1 MNILKSILVIAF
13 VGFIT
18 LQQTAVQAKG
28 SSTLMQRGSVNR
40 KSVSASDTLPRPLAQ
55 SAIIVRGNTKH
66 PCVNLTQQDVLEA
79 RKRIITHDWAKKE
92 RDAILK
98 AAEPWMKES
107 DQYWLSFLPAKG
119 AAYAY
124 GFTGCPICKSATG
137 TWDKALCSWDKPGHV
152 RCEKGHLLPDAEHP
166 DSGKGYKGPD
176 GRIHYF
182 VGQFNAWVTEQWTL
196 NALPALSKAYLLTGD
211 ERYAER
217 GMLLLDAMAS
227 IYKESTAGSW
237 DYPSNPTS
245 GRLARPWYQVSR
257 TLEKFVDYYDWM
269 YNSRAAEKP
278 SLRQG
283 MNRRQNIEEYMLLDG
298 GYYCYSHGWGTL
310 NNGNADYL
318 RGAMTVG
325 CLLDIPEYID
335 AAVNGPC
342 SINTMLANNIDR
354 DGWYYETTPMYSIHA
369 CHLYLSFAEPLYNL
383 HSKEYPNG
391 INLYDNPKMRAAI
404 TLPDLRLQL
413 AGRRPNFGDSA
424 PDPCYLDPSS
434 HLFSITDYIF
444 TEQLFARCSD
454 SSKKREYGQILN
466 YLANG
471 NPEKMHGQNMVE
483 LLTGKSTGDWILWHA
498 KEPISSDN
506 QLPSEMARQVKGSW
520 VAGMKG
526 ISILRQG
533 EQAALLRFGP
543 SLNHGDPDDLGLL
556 FSSNGYELSYDIGY
570 GLSTTHVQMGWA
582 SSTVSHALVTV
593 NEKNQLGGE
602 GSGGSLLG
610 FAALPSVQFVDADSP
625 LSYSKEGV
633 REYRRSLALVKGGY
647 LVDCFHVEGGDQH
660 DYGFGSLGTSLEPFG
675 VKDLKSKPGSLAEGY
690 DWGVNIGDDGDIKGQ
705 PNKPSWN
712 APPGNGYGFFFN
724 VREAKQANKD
734 WGGIWSISDV
744 RPKEV
749 TAYTWNTTM
758 IPTNEHP
765 AHLRLHLVGD
775 TAQPVYADAPGIYP
789 RQPLSSYVL
798 ARRSG
803 KDLKST
809 FLSVYEPYDGI
820 KGATPGLDRVERIGD
835 RAIAVSRPNGT
846 VDVLLFGSH
855 RIESVYGSIDFKGD
869 FAYISGTGKLVK
881 RAESLG
887 AEYLSVG
894 GRVLI
899 KSKGSLVAK
908 VKQVDAG
915 SCTVEL
921 DTEVP
926 ASLSGQTA
934 IFSNPAWSRTSSYYI
949 NKADGRKLVLRGTG
963 LSMGVGRVKKIE
975 ADGSFISSI
984 PHEYART
991 WGSFSTKFFDG
1002 KMIVGRDNGAARIT
1016 SVKTNMKISVRSGS
1030 ALKEGEIFDY
1040 MDLSP
1045 GDQVRI
1051 AFSQVWPSVNTG
1063 STTSAH

>member
-1 MNILKSILVIAF
+1 MSKSIKPFLKLILVFGLELLLI
-13 VGFIT
+13 
-18 LQQTAVQAKG
+18 QQSDAQAVKA
-28 SSTLMQRGSVNR
+28 LP
-40 KSVSASDTLPRPLAQ
+40 ADTLPRPLAQ

-66 PCVNLTQQDVLEA
+66 PCVNLTAQDVADA
-79 RKRIITHDWAKKE
+79 RKRIASHDWAKRE

-119 AAYAY
+119 ACYAY

-152 RCEKGHLLPDAEHP
+152 RCEKGHVLPDAEHP

-278 SLRQG
+278 SLRPG
-283 MNRRQNIEEYMLLDG
+283 MNRRQNIEQYMLLDG

-342 SINTMLANNIDR
+342 SINVMLANNIDR

-369 CHLYLSFAEPLYNL
+369 CHLYLSFAEPLFNL
-383 HSKEYPNG
+383 RSKEYPNG
-391 INLYDNPKMRAAI
+391 INLYDNPKMKAAI

-413 AGRRPNFGDSA
+413 AGRRPSFGDCS

-434 HLFSITDYIF
+434 PLFSITDYIF
-444 TEQLFARCSD
+444 TEQLHSRSSD
-454 SSKKREYGQILN
+454 KNKAEGYGRALN
-466 YLANG
+466 FMANG
-471 NPEKMHGQNMVE
+471 NLEQMHDKNWVE
-483 LLTGKSTGDWILWHA
+483 VLTGKNTSDWILWHA
-498 KEPISSDN
+498 KEPTSASAS
-506 QLPSEMARQVKGSW
+506 LPEELERQVKGSW
-520 VAGMKG
+520 AAGMKG
-526 ISILRQG
+526 ISVLRHDK
-533 EQAALLRFGP
+533 QAAFLRFGP

-556 FSSNGYELSYDIGY
+556 FSSNGYGLAYDIGY
-570 GLSTTHVQMGWA
+570 GLASTHVQVGWA

-610 FAALPSVQFVDADSP
+610 FAALPSVQFIDADSP

-633 REYRRSLALVKGGY
+633 KVYRRSLALVKGGY
-647 LVDCFHVEGGDQH
+647 LVDCFHVEGGNRH
-660 DYGFGSLGTSLEPFG
+660 DYGFGSLGTSLQPYG
-675 VKDLKSKPGSLAEGY
+675 VKDLKPRPGSLAEGY
-690 DWGVNIGDDGDIKGQ
+690 NWGVNIGDDGDIKGQ
-705 PNKPSWN
+705 PNKPGWN
-712 APPGNGYGFFFN
+712 PPPGNGYGFFFN
-724 VREAKQANKD
+724 VREAKPSGKD
-734 WGGIWSISDV
+734 WGGVWSISDV
-744 RPKEV
+744 RPKEL

-758 IPTNEHP
+758 IPTGEHP
-765 AHLRLHLVGD
+765 AKLRLHLVGD
-775 TAQPVYADAPGIYP
+775 TASPVYADAPGIYP

-809 FLSVYEPYDGI
+809 FLSVYEPYSDGN
-820 KGATPGLDRVERIGD
+820 KGPAPKLNRIERIGD
-835 RAIAVSRPNGT
+835 KAIAISHPNGT
-846 VDVLLFGSH
+846 IDLLLFGPH
-855 RIESVYGSIDFKGD
+855 TIKSVFGTIDFKGD
-869 FAYISGTGKLVK
+869 FAYITGADKSVK

-887 AEYLSVG
+887 AEYLTIAG
-894 GRVLI
+894 KVLI
-899 KSKGSLVAK
+899 KGKGSLTAK
-908 VKQVDAG
+908 VKKTDAAN
-915 SCTVEL
+915 CTVEL

-949 NKADGRKLVLRGTG
+949 NQASGCKLLLRGTG
-963 LSMGVGRVKKIE
+963 LSMGVGRVKKTE

-991 WGSFSTKFFDG
+991 HGSSTKFFDG
-1002 KMIVGRDNGAARIT
+1002 KMIVGRDNGIARIT
-1016 SVKTNMKISVRSGS
+1016 SVKPNMKIAVMSGS
-1030 ALKEGEIFDY
+1030 TLKEGELFEY

-1045 GDQVRI
+1045 GDQVHI
-1051 AFSQVWPSVNTG
+1051 AFPQIWTPNDKGAV
-1063 STTSAH
+1063 AAR